1 MREPISRRQAL
12 RLGALSLGSLLLAA
26 TGCATT
32 APTQTA
38 TVATAAP
45 ASASGNAAAPP
56 PAAPSATTIPPTVTA
71 PTATVPPPNP
81 TATQAAPS
89 ATTQPPSATATN
101 APPPT
106 STPAATVALATGMA
120 LAASRYLDA
129 LSSGQ
134 RDKGTFAFTDAER
147 QRWHW
152 TTPSGFPR
160 HGLPLKEMKA
170 DQRTL
175 ALALLRASSSE
186 MGYQKA
192 LDIVSLQKDLGFDP
206 ELYYVSIFGNPG
218 SKPWGWRFEGHHLS
232 RQFTIAGAAVGVTP
246 LFLGSWPSVTNAGLR
261 ALGREEDAARA
272 LITSLTG
279 PLRSQ
284 AMIQNNT
291 LTGHVSGNLAKVSP
305 PAPTGI
311 SYGQINADQQKL
323 VMEIIRAYLGVQPDS
338 SAAPMFER
346 IQRAGWDQ
354 VRFGWAG
361 NLEPRKPHYYRL
373 QGPTFLLE
381 FDNSRNSG
389 THVHSVWR
397 DFEQDYAYN
406 AL

>member
-1 MREPISRRQAL
+1 MAQA
-12 RLGALSLGSLLLAA
+12 GA
-26 TGCATT
+26 
-32 APTQTA
+32 
-38 TVATAAP
+38 
-45 ASASGNAAAPP
+45 
-56 PAAPSATTIPPTVTA
+56 
-71 PTATVPPPNP
+71 
-81 TATQAAPS
+81 
-89 ATTQPPSATATN
+89 
-101 APPPT
+101 
-106 STPAATVALATGMA
+106 
-120 LAASRYLDA
+120 RYLDA

-134 RDKGTFAFTDAER
+134 RDKGAFAFTDAER

-160 HGLPLKEMKA
+160 HGLPLKEMKGE
-170 DQRTL
+170 QRTL

-192 LDIVSLQKDLGFDP
+192 LDIASLQKDLGLDP
-206 ELYYVSIFGNPG
+206 ELYYVSIFGDPG

-232 RQFTIAGAAVGVTP
+232 RQFTVAGESVGVTP
-246 LFLGSWPSVTNAGLR
+246 LFLGSWPSVTDAGLR
-261 ALGREEDAARA
+261 ALGREEDAARE

-284 AMIQNNT
+284 AMIQNTT
-291 LTGHVSGNLAKVSP
+291 LTEHVSGNLAKVTP
-305 PAPTGI
+305 PAATGI
-311 SYGQINADQQKL
+311 AYGQINAAQQKL

-338 SAAPMFER
+338 VAASMLGR
-346 IQRAGWDQ
+346 IQQAGWDQ

-361 NLEPRKPHYYRL
+361 SLEPRKPHYYRI
-373 QGPTFLLE
+373 QGPTFLME